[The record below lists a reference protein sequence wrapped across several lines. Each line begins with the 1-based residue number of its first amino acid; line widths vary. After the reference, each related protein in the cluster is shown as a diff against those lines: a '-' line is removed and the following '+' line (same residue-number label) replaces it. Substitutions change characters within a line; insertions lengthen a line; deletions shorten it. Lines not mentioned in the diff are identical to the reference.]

1 MRRLEQ
7 EQEGMSRS
15 GWIEHNETNLRVLL
29 DNYKNNEE
37 KGSIEY
43 VCNIGY
49 QENCQEYWGDSNR
62 GSMVDNSL
70 GRLSSVRISLAV
82 KKQSTDNDGFK
93 VDNRI

>member
-49 QENCQEYWGDSNR
+49 
-62 GSMVDNSL
+62 
-70 GRLSSVRISLAV
+70 
-82 KKQSTDNDGFK
+82 
-93 VDNRI
+93 